1 MLSRR
6 GIPWCWFGRGRSRL
20 VVWVYGRLLY
30 GVFSPLSCTV
40 TSTTIVPKAIHQ
52 HMYNMSR
59 TFRKLN
65 PHRHRTHG
73 SGYLANDNLNSAQTR
88 NPNISHRTHLI
99 TTVKAKAQP
108 SHHQNPP
115 TPTTHKDQHQ
125 HQHQQPHPRT
135 KPQNYPNLK
144 QPQPP
149 PASPIPKTTA
159 STYIPPHKK
168 TQVNPSSQRKILP
181 NFPWLGRCRCVISIF
196 NFQEGKTTQ

>member
-6 GIPWCWFGRGRSRL
+6 GILWCWFGRGRSRL

-30 GVFSPLSCTV
+30 GVFSPFYCTV
-40 TSTTIVPKAIHQ
+40 TPTTIVPKAIHQ
-52 HMYNMSR
+52 CMYNMSR

-73 SGYLANDNLNSAQTR
+73 SGYLADDNLNSAQT
-88 NPNISHRTHLI
+88 RTHLI

-125 HQHQQPHPRT
+125 HQQPHQPT
-135 KPQNYPNLK
+135 PTHQTPKNYPNLK

-149 PASPIPKTTA
+149 SIPHPQNH
-159 STYIPPHKK
+159 SIHLYPPRPPQKPKSIHPLKK
-168 TQVNPSSQRKILP
+168 TL
-181 NFPWLGRCRCVISIF
+181 
-196 NFQEGKTTQ
+196 TQFSVVAEM